1 MIRVLVAEDF
11 GLLREDLCE
20 TLGQQEDMEVAGSA
34 ASGREIE
41 SLALSTRFDVVLMD
55 IEMETTTA
63 GIRAAERILEKKPE
77 VKVIFLTAHETENM
91 ILTSM
96 GAGAVDYIV
105 KGCDEEELL
114 RRIREAAAGHT
125 VLDERVQNLLMK
137 EYTRLRRSERSLL
150 FFITAISQLTTAERE
165 LVRLLLEGKKIR
177 EIAAAHPG
185 QTVALFSHGTA
196 IRCLQ
201 GALRGLGPG
210 KMDGLGHSDNTAV
223 TKLVWDG
230 AQFLVEYTSDASHVP
245 DGLSTLKKQL
255 WWRKDSKAEDVNLRY
270 VPAGPGLWQAFSKD
284 TLAGQLE
291 LELDREAEEQNGW
304 ITRLALEPSF
314 TGQNLGVQLIGQ
326 AVSVYRPLG
335 RSYLRLCIAKEQKEI
350 LGFFRAY
357 GFYKIDECAQGDIW
371 EKYIG
376 YHR

>member
-11 GLLREDLCE
+11 GLLLEDLCE

-177 EIAAAHPG
+177 EIAAARCVEVV
-185 QTVALFSHGTA
+185 TVKTQIKSL
-196 IRCLQ
+196 
-201 GALRGLGPG
+201 LRKFGCTRTREIIDLI
-210 KMDGLGHSDNTAV
+210 
-223 TKLVWDG
+223 
-230 AQFLVEYTSDASHVP
+230 Q
-245 DGLSTLKKQL
+245 
-255 WWRKDSKAEDVNLRY
+255 
-270 VPAGPGLWQAFSKD
+270 
-284 TLAGQLE
+284 
-291 LELDREAEEQNGW
+291 ELDVAH
-304 ITRLALEPSF
+304 LF
-314 TGQNLGVQLIGQ
+314 
-326 AVSVYRPLG
+326 
-335 RSYLRLCIAKEQKEI
+335 
-350 LGFFRAY
+350 
-357 GFYKIDECAQGDIW
+357 
-371 EKYIG
+371 
-376 YHR
+376 

>member
-1 MIRVLVAEDF
+1 MIRVLVAEDV

-137 EYTRLRRSERSLL
+137 EYPRLRRSERSLL

-177 EIAAAHPG
+177 EIAAARCVEVV
-185 QTVALFSHGTA
+185 TVKTQIKSL
-196 IRCLQ
+196 
-201 GALRGLGPG
+201 LRKFGCTRTREIIDLI
-210 KMDGLGHSDNTAV
+210 
-223 TKLVWDG
+223 
-230 AQFLVEYTSDASHVP
+230 Q
-245 DGLSTLKKQL
+245 
-255 WWRKDSKAEDVNLRY
+255 
-270 VPAGPGLWQAFSKD
+270 
-284 TLAGQLE
+284 
-291 LELDREAEEQNGW
+291 ELDVAH
-304 ITRLALEPSF
+304 LF
-314 TGQNLGVQLIGQ
+314 
-326 AVSVYRPLG
+326 
-335 RSYLRLCIAKEQKEI
+335 
-350 LGFFRAY
+350 
-357 GFYKIDECAQGDIW
+357 
-371 EKYIG
+371 
-376 YHR
+376 

>member
-177 EIAAAHPG
+177 EIAATRCVEVVTVKTQIKSLLRKFG
-185 QTVALFSHGTA
+185 CTRTKEIVAL
-196 IRCLQ
+196 IRQ
-201 GALRGLGPG
+201 MGLEH
-210 KMDGLGHSDNTAV
+210 L
-223 TKLVWDG
+223 
-230 AQFLVEYTSDASHVP
+230 
-245 DGLSTLKKQL
+245 
-255 WWRKDSKAEDVNLRY
+255 
-270 VPAGPGLWQAFSKD
+270 
-284 TLAGQLE
+284 
-291 LELDREAEEQNGW
+291 
-304 ITRLALEPSF
+304 
-314 TGQNLGVQLIGQ
+314 
-326 AVSVYRPLG
+326 
-335 RSYLRLCIAKEQKEI
+335 
-350 LGFFRAY
+350 FR
-357 GFYKIDECAQGDIW
+357 
-371 EKYIG
+371 
-376 YHR
+376 